1 MSKQRYNLKQYT
13 ELIVNK
19 DHDGRYAKV
28 TWINAGDLL
37 DLLTRLEEAEKAE
50 KQLAEKPCEDQ
61 AQEVRD
67 FIDWGPLEGAP
78 ADVEKM
84 KILLDHV
91 DDRPGSWGKVIHDM
105 MVIALTDEP
114 DYGDLYDVFTPK
126 AVA

>member
-50 KQLAEKPCEDQ
+50 KQLAAIPCEDQ

-67 FIDWGPLEGAP
+67 FIDWGPKQE
-78 ADVEKM
+78 V
-84 KILLDHV
+84 
-91 DDRPGSWGKVIHDM
+91 
-105 MVIALTDEP
+105 
-114 DYGDLYDVFTPK
+114 DYGDLYDAFVPK